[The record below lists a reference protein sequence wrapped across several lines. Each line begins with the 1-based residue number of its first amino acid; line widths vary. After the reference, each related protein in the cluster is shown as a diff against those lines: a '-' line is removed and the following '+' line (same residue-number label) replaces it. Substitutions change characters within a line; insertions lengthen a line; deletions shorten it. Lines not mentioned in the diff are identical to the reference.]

1 MCWHVAIIVAITVI
15 VIVEWHWR
23 LDVFN
28 GITTLIV
35 ALDVTLGFALCDKDN
50 SNKRLHMVCTGG
62 PLHVQTS
69 VVHRT

>member
-1 MCWHVAIIVAITVI
+1 MAIIVI
-15 VIVEWHWR
+15 VIVEWHWC

-28 GITTLIV
+28 GITTMILV
-35 ALDVTLGFALCDKDN
+35 LDVTLGFALCDKDN
-50 SNKRLHMVCTGG
+50 SNKRLHMACTGG

>member
-1 MCWHVAIIVAITVI
+1 MAIIVI

-28 GITTLIV
+28 SITTLIV
-35 ALDVTLGFALCDKDN
+35 ALDVALGFALCDKDN
-50 SNKRLHMVCTGG
+50 SNKRLHMACTGG

>member
-1 MCWHVAIIVAITVI
+1 VAIIVI

-28 GITTLIV
+28 GVTTMIV

-50 SNKRLHMVCTGG
+50 SNKGLLMACTGG